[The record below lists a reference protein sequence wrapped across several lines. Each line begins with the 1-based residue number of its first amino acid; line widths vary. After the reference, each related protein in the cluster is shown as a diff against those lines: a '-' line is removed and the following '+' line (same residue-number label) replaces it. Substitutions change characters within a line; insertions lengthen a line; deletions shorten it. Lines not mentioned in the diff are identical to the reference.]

1 MSSEDGFIGGID
13 LGGTKILSVCV
24 DRDLRILAQDYRE
37 TGADD
42 GPDAVIERMVD
53 SMRAAVGSRRLLA
66 VGVSTPG
73 PTDPTRGIV
82 TTPPNLPGWRDV
94 PLASAISERLGVP
107 AWIENDANAAALA
120 EHRLGA
126 GSEAKHVILVAL
138 GTGIGGGLVL
148 NGQLYRGASGA
159 AGEIGHMQL
168 DPDGR
173 QCGCGRRGC
182 LEALASGWALG
193 ARAAEIVALEP
204 DGILARLVQD
214 SGEEPDAKRLEDA
227 AAAGDKSAQ
236 AAIHD
241 AGTYLGAGLVN
252 IVNIFDPEVIVIGG
266 GLRRLGE
273 PYLGH
278 AIEIMKSEAFPQ
290 NVRDVQVVEAALG
303 DEAPALGVA
312 ILAIEMLQSQ
322 AKSAG
327 Q

>member
-1 MSSEDGFIGGID
+1 MSNEGYFGGID
-13 LGGTKILSVCV
+13 LGGTKILSICV
-24 DRDLRILAQDYRE
+24 DRDLQILDKDYRE
-37 TGADD
+37 TEARG
-42 GPDAVIERMVD
+42 GPRAVINRMVD
-53 SMRAAVGSRRLLA
+53 SMQAAAGARQLLA
-66 VGVSTPG
+66 VGISTPG
-73 PTDPTRGIV
+73 PTDPKRGIV
-82 TTPPNLPGWRDV
+82 TTPPNLPDWRDV
-94 PLASAISERLGVP
+94 PLAAEISERLGVP

-126 GSEAKHVILVAL
+126 GKEAKHVILVTL

-148 NGQLYRGASGA
+148 NDRLYRGASGA
-159 AGEIGHMQL
+159 AGEIGHML
-168 DPDGR
+168 VEPGGR

-182 LEALASGWALG
+182 LEAQASGWALG

-204 DGILARLVQD
+204 DGVLARLVRE
-214 SGEEPDAKRLEDA
+214 SGEEPDAKLLEDA

-252 IVNIFDPEVIVIGG
+252 IVNVFDPEVIVIGG

-278 AIEIMKSEAFPQ
+278 AIEIMKREAFPQ

-312 ILAIEMLQSQ
+312 VLAMELLQSVRH
-322 AKSAG
+322 
-327 Q
+327 